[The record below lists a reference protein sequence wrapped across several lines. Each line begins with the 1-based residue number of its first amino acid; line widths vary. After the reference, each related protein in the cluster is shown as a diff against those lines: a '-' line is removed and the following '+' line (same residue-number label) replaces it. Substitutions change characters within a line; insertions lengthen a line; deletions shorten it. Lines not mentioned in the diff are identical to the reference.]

1 MNNGSIYVE
10 ENFSAVYDDMTEE
23 YNDIEQMMSR
33 KYEQLRMDPNN
44 ESLKFDI
51 MELGSFAHKKL
62 SHQGEFAQA
71 YAPKDLKEQLLHQLI
86 EKDAVLLDEL
96 GKMNQ
101 PEHTEGKKF

>member
-1 MNNGSIYVE
+1 MLI
-10 ENFSAVYDDMTEE
+10 
-23 YNDIEQMMSR
+23 
-33 KYEQLRMDPNN
+33 
-44 ESLKFDI
+44 
-51 MELGSFAHKKL
+51 KKL

-101 PEHTEGKKF
+101 QEYTEGKKF